1 MTTTLQLTDY
11 KTFNAE
17 EIIFSKPEIGNIPGQ
32 KINFKRIR
40 IGARYPDGNIGDLI
54 ISTPPHLMS
63 FGLQETRDLATNQI
77 NGYSV
82 PLCLWNRNGPSEE
95 ETQFTDA
102 FNRICDH
109 IKKYL
114 LDHKE
119 DIEKYDLDSADL
131 KKFNPLFWKMEK
143 GKIVENKGP
152 MLYSKVIWNKRNNRI
167 TTIFV
172 DEDTNQ
178 EIDPMDILNKQ
189 CYITAAIKIESVF
202 IGNKISLQVKL
213 FEVVF
218 KLKETS
224 IRGLLRPDA
233 IKRETKVTDQQ
244 ASTQVA
250 SYEYEDDDED
260 DEIEVEEELELTPIP
275 VKMEDEVKPAV
286 IEKLVTPTED
296 KKKTV
301 SRARKK

>member
-286 IEKLVTPTED
+286 IEKLVTPIED